1 MLDRSRRWLAGFG
14 LIVAG
19 AATLSLQAQ
28 ENQPRPLNQAA
39 PTAQVSPDSQEP
51 VDKQKE
57 EKLAFFRERL
67 EPLRLAAVA
76 SPERPYRLVAEPLIT
91 FENPVSQMWDGYA
104 FVWTDRGRPAAAL
117 KCYYHSLNKR
127 WGRTFVSLATE
138 KIELA
143 SGDKKLWAPQ
153 EAGLSFA
160 PLPSGPPVA
169 ADARRRLA
177 RMRDI
182 ARRFEMVDQWGLKD
196 PTQWRLRL
204 LPTPLHR
211 YEAPDEGVV
220 DGAMFGY
227 IVNSPEALVLI
238 EARKAEEGLAWH
250 YAVARFTRFA
260 VTVSLD
266 GKQIAD
272 FPRLESWPPTGVYFH
287 DPVELPDYPFERPQP
302 EAPKE

>member
-1 MLDRSRRWLAGFG
+1 MPDRSSQWFVG
-14 LIVAG
+14 LMLITVG
-19 AATLSLQAQ
+19 AAIPSLQAQ

-39 PTAQVSPDSQEP
+39 P
-51 VDKQKE
+51 DKQKE
-57 EKLAFFRERL
+57 EKLAYFRERL
-67 EPLRLAAVA
+67 ETLRLAAVG
-76 SPERPYRLVAEPLIT
+76 SPNKPFRFVADPVIT

-138 KIELA
+138 RIELV
-143 SGDKKLWAPQ
+143 SDDKKLWTPQ

-169 ADARRRLA
+169 ADARRRLTQ
-177 RMRDI
+177 MRDI

-196 PTQWRLRL
+196 PTEWRLRL

-211 YEAPDEGVV
+211 YEAPDEEVV

-238 EARKAEEGLAWH
+238 EARKSEEGLAWH

-272 FPRLESWPPTGVYFH
+272 FPRLEAWPPTGVYFH
-287 DPVELPDYPFERPQP
+287 DPVELPDYPFQRSAEPV
-302 EAPKE
+302 APKK